1 MKKAMV
7 IVNPSSGK
15 EESLQHVRNVEEILR
30 EQGYAVTVE
39 ETAQELD
46 ATRFCVTACQET
58 YDLVVSLGGDGTLHE
73 TINGFMDQDHRPKLG
88 VIPLG
93 TVNDFARALQIPLS
107 PELAIRTLTYARV
120 KAVDMGLLNGRMFAN
135 VVATGSLAESLSAVS
150 SDDKSM
156 FGTFAYIKEGMKEL
170 INHPAHPLIVRYDD
184 KTWEGESP
192 LFLAALTNS
201 VGGFEKLVP
210 GAAVDDGLLH
220 CFIFKNLNIL
230 NTVTASI
237 SLFLGNLKDHK
248 DVVYFT
254 AKHVSV
260 SSAESVSTNVDGEE
274 GPSLPIE
281 VRILPRHIEVIVPE
295 ESE

>member
-39 ETAQELD
+39 ETARELD

-107 PELAIRTLTYARV
+107 PELAIRTLTSARV
-120 KAVDMGLLNGRMFAN
+120 KAVDMGLLNGRVFAN

>member
-107 PELAIRTLTYARV
+107 PELAIRTLTSARV
-120 KAVDMGLLNGRMFAN
+120 KAVDMGLLNGQMFAN
-135 VVATGSLAESLSAVS
+135 AVATGSLAESLSAVS

>member
-15 EESLQHVRNVEEILR
+15 EESLQHVRNAEEILR

-107 PELAIRTLTYARV
+107 PELAIRTLTSARV

>member
-107 PELAIRTLTYARV
+107 PELAIRTLTSARV

-201 VGGFEKLVP
+201 VGGFEKVVP

-237 SLFLGNLKDHK
+237 SLFLSNLKDHK

>member
-93 TVNDFARALQIPLS
+93 TVNDFARALQIPLN
-107 PELAIRTLTYARV
+107 PELAIRTLTSARV

>member
-7 IVNPSSGK
+7 IVNPSSSK

-107 PELAIRTLTYARV
+107 PELAIRTLTSARV

-170 INHPAHPLIVRYDD
+170 INHPAHLLIVRYDD

>member
-39 ETAQELD
+39 ETVQELD

-107 PELAIRTLTYARV
+107 PELAICTLTSARV
-120 KAVDMGLLNGRMFAN
+120 KAVDMGLLNGQMFAN

>member
-39 ETAQELD
+39 ETARELD

-93 TVNDFARALQIPLS
+93 TVNDFARALQIPLN
-107 PELAIRTLTYARV
+107 PELAIRTLTSARV

>member
-15 EESLQHVRNVEEILR
+15 EESLQHVRNAEEILR

-93 TVNDFARALQIPLS
+93 TVNDFARVLQIPLS
-107 PELAIRTLTYARV
+107 PELAIRTLTSARV

>member
-107 PELAIRTLTYARV
+107 PELAIRTLTSARV
-120 KAVDMGLLNGRMFAN
+120 KAVDMGLLNGQMFAN

>member
-15 EESLQHVRNVEEILR
+15 EESLQHVRNVEGILR

-46 ATRFCVTACQET
+46 ATRFCAAACQDT

-73 TINGFMDQDHRPKLG
+73 IINGFMDQPHRPQLG

-107 PELAIRTLTYARV
+107 PELAIRALTSARV

-156 FGTFAYIKEGMKEL
+156 FGTLAYVKEGMKEL
-170 INHPAHPLIVRYDD
+170 INHPVHPLTIRYDD

-201 VGGFEKLVP
+201 VGGFEKLAP

-237 SLFLGNLKDHK
+237 SLFWGNLKNHK

-260 SSAESVSTNVDGEE
+260 SSAASVSTNVDGER
-274 GPSLPIE
+274 GPTLPIE
-281 VRILPRHIEVIVPE
+281 LGILPRYIEVIIPE
-295 ESE
+295 ED

>member
-1 MKKAMV
+1 MKNAMV

-15 EESLQHVRNVEEILR
+15 EESLQHVRNVEDILYK
-30 EQGYAVTVE
+30 QGYAVTVKK
-39 ETAQELD
+39 TAQELD
-46 ATRFCVTACQET
+46 ATRFCITACQEA

-107 PELAIRTLTYARV
+107 PELATHALTSTRV

-156 FGTFAYIKEGMKEL
+156 FGTLAYFKEGMKEL

-201 VGGFEKLVP
+201 VGGFERLAP

-220 CFIFKNLNIL
+220 CFIFKSLNIL
-230 NTVTASI
+230 NTMTAGI
-237 SLFLGNLKDHK
+237 SLFLGSLKDHK

-260 SSAESVSTNVDGEE
+260 HSAASVSTNVDGEE
-274 GPSLPIE
+274 GPSLPIKLG
-281 VRILPRHIEVIVPE
+281 ILPRHIEVIVPE
-295 ESE
+295 ESK

>member
-39 ETAQELD
+39 ETVQELD

-107 PELAIRTLTYARV
+107 PELAIRTLTSARV

-281 VRILPRHIEVIVPE
+281 VRILPRRIEVIVPE

>member
-39 ETAQELD
+39 ETVQELD

-107 PELAIRTLTYARV
+107 PELAIRTLTSARV
-120 KAVDMGLLNGRMFAN
+120 KAVDMGLLNGQMFAN